1 MGFGN
6 VLVAGAGPAAIKII
20 SDISKEIN
28 GRISIVNRSGERS
41 RLMKQACEKHGYIV
55 TSKMVGSNVQPH
67 LKSVVRT
74 KISGYYEGWQ
84 ELRDIWDTLVICT
97 PSDGYIRVVQEMIKQ
112 GLYKIKQIVLVS
124 PGLGSSLLVNSLL
137 REAGLSVEVI
147 SLSSYYAATKW
158 ETADGLNLTSI
169 TKAVKRKIY
178 AGSSYVQS
186 KFLELVQTWLNELGV
201 ECRPVSSPLAAE
213 SRSITTYVH
222 PPLFMNDFS
231 LGQILSLKPSSKSMY
246 KLYPEG
252 PISQHSIRAMLC
264 LWKEI
269 SALVTSLSVAPVNL
283 LKFLNDDNYPVHEF
297 SISREEIEQ
306 FCSLSTDRQEYL
318 LYIRYSSILI
328 DPFST
333 PDQHG
338 KYFDFSAVPYPQI
351 QITSAQ
357 GGKWKIP
364 RIPLEDYKR
373 LKLICRL
380 AETAGIPMPQ
390 GQQLIGNF
398 ERRLAEFVHETGENR
413 FDDELYSDDTA
424 NDAKTI
430 WEEFRRI
437 SDRILKH

>member
-28 GRISIVNRSGERS
+28 GKIAIVNRSGERS
-41 RLMKQACEKHGYIV
+41 RLMSQACEKYGYIV
-55 TSKMVGSNVQPH
+55 TSRIVGSNAQPN
-67 LKSVVRT
+67 LKSDVKT
-74 KISGYYEGWQ
+74 KISGFYEGWQ

-97 PSDGYIRVVQEMIKQ
+97 PSDGYIGVIQEMITQ
-112 GLYKIKQIVLVS
+112 RLSKIKQIVLVS
-124 PGLGSSLLVNSLL
+124 PGLGSGLLVNSLL

-158 ETADGLNLTSI
+158 ETHGGLNLTTI
-169 TKAVKRKIY
+169 TKAIKRKIY
-178 AGSSYVQS
+178 AGTSYAHSS
-186 KFLELVQTWLNELGV
+186 FLGLVRTWLHELGV
-201 ECRPVSSPLAAE
+201 ECIPVSSPLAAE

-231 LGQILSLKPSSKSMY
+231 LDQILSLKPSSKSLY
-246 KLYPEG
+246 KLFPEG

-269 SALVTSLSVAPVNL
+269 SALVTSLSVEPVNL

-297 SISREEIEQ
+297 SISREDIEQ
-306 FCSLSTDRQEYL
+306 FCSLSSDRQEYL

-364 RIPLEDYKR
+364 RIPWEDYKR

-390 GQQLIGNF
+390 GQQLIRNF
-398 ERRLAEFVHETGENR
+398 ERRLAEFVRATGENR
-413 FDDELYSDDTA
+413 FEDDLYSDDSA
-424 NDAKTI
+424 NDANTI
-430 WEEFRRI
+430 WEEFSRI
-437 SDRILKH
+437 SDSII